1 MAGAADVSL
10 SGRRVWVPGH
20 RGMVGSAIVR
30 RLQREGC
37 ELLTA
42 ERDAVDLRRQAETE
56 DWMAQNRPEFIFLAA
71 GRVGGILAN
80 DSYPAEFLYDNLMIA
95 AHIIET
101 AHRLKTRKLLYLG
114 SSCIY
119 PRAAEQ
125 PIDEDALLT
134 GPLEPTNEWY
144 SVAKIAGIKLCQ
156 SYRREY
162 GDDFIAAMPT
172 NLFGP
177 FDNFE
182 LSSSHVMPALLRKTH
197 EAKLRGD
204 QQVVIWGTGGA
215 RREFLHV
222 DDCADALVHLMQR
235 YSDSRHIN
243 VGSGRDGT
251 ILEIVRTVCEV
262 VGFQGEIVHDRGKP
276 DGMPR
281 KLMSSARLRATGWTP
296 SISLREGLEATYA
309 WYLDNVAT
317 TRA

>member
-1 MAGAADVSL
+1 VAAGELSL
-10 SGRRVWVPGH
+10 AGRRVWVPGH

-30 RLQREGC
+30 RLRQEGC
-37 ELLTA
+37 ELLTS

-56 DWMAQNRPEFIFLAA
+56 AWMAENRPEFIFLAA
-71 GRVGGILAN
+71 GKVGGILAN
-80 DSYPAEFLYDNLMIA
+80 DTYPAEFLYDNLMIA
-95 AHIIET
+95 AHVIET
-101 AHRLKTRKLLYLG
+101 AHRLKAQKLLYLG

-119 PRAAEQ
+119 PRSAEQ

-144 SVAKIAGIKLCQ
+144 AIAKIAGIKLCQ

-162 GDDFIAAMPT
+162 GDDFISAMPT
-172 NLFGP
+172 NLYGP
-177 FDNFE
+177 FDNFD
-182 LSSSHVMPALLRKTH
+182 LNSSHVMPALIRKTH

-204 QQVVIWGTGGA
+204 KQVVVWGTGGA

-222 DDCADALVHLMQR
+222 DDCADALVHLMKT
-235 YSDSRHIN
+235 YSDSRHLN
-243 VGSGRDGT
+243 VGSGADGT

-262 VGFQGEIVHDRGKP
+262 VGFEGEIVRDLEKP

-281 KLMSSARLRATGWTP
+281 KLMSSARLRATGWSP
-296 SISLREGLEATYA
+296 KIPLRDGLAATYA
-309 WYLDNVAT
+309 WYLENIAT